1 VLSKAVKAST
11 PKAVPAAHHKAKK
24 DPTMSAAQ
32 AALIVTMRAAV
43 DKRLDD
49 MGHTCTQPVPNP
61 NLRCVFVL
69 HFVFNHTFRILAS
82 K

>member
-1 VLSKAVKAST
+1 
-11 PKAVPAAHHKAKK
+11 
-24 DPTMSAAQ
+24 MSAAQ

-69 HFVFNHTFRILAS
+69 HFIQSYISHSRFKISLRMS